1 MPLFW
6 RRTEALSSCA
16 SILEEKGALTRSS
29 SLYFRGEGRSYC
41 LYFKAERNLW
51 TILEENETFKQSY
64 CLYFRGEGSRQ
75 TELLP
80 LFSSRTESLS
90 RRPE

>member
-29 SLYFRGEGRSYC
+29 SLYLRGEGRSYC

-51 TILEENETFKQSY
+51 TILEENEAFKQSY
-64 CLYFRGEGSRQ
+64 CLYFRGEGSPQ
-75 TELLP
+75 TALLA
-80 LFSSRTESLS
+80 LF
-90 RRPE
+90 

>member
-41 LYFKAERNLW
+41 LYVKAERNL
-51 TILEENETFKQSY
+51 
-64 CLYFRGEGSRQ
+64 YFRGL
-75 TELLP
+75 ELLP
-80 LFSSRTESLS
+80 LEEKGAVKRAERNLFAEMTLF
-90 RRPE
+90 

>member
-41 LYFKAERNLW
+41 LYVKAERNLD
-51 TILEENETFKQSY
+51 
-64 CLYFRGEGSRQ
+64 YFRGERSLQ

-80 LFSSRTESLS
+80 LF
-90 RRPE
+90 